1 MIRKLEDIVIYTP
14 KEAEKELQGQ
24 EGASE
29 LKRLLEWQHV
39 KFSKV
44 YMLSDCIVGAI
55 LLDVKIGGEGLSYIV
70 PYYLDRERMFLVA
83 GEGNKEK
90 IKEMLSKAEQDQNA
104 VPELSFCGLLEA
116 LLVNDLEYMQQ
127 MEEDCYKLE
136 ENLLGSLIDYV
147 EPTKQILSCRKHLLA
162 REFYYQQLA
171 DLTDILAGNKN
182 EFFSDR
188 ALNVIEDI
196 GKRADR
202 LCGYV
207 QTLREYLVQ
216 VWELYEQQIDVQQ
229 NKTMRILTV
238 VTTIFLPLT
247 LMAGWYGMNFKYMP
261 ELSSEYGYWTVMGV
275 AILIVIG
282 EITYFRKKR
291 YF

>member
-1 MIRKLEDIVIYTP
+1 
-14 KEAEKELQGQ
+14 
-24 EGASE
+24 
-29 LKRLLEWQHV
+29 
-39 KFSKV
+39 
-44 YMLSDCIVGAI
+44 
-55 LLDVKIGGEGLSYIV
+55 
-70 PYYLDRERMFLVA
+70 
-83 GEGNKEK
+83 
-90 IKEMLSKAEQDQNA
+90 
-104 VPELSFCGLLEA
+104 
-116 LLVNDLEYMQQ
+116 MQQ

-188 ALNVIEDI
+188 ALKVIEDI

>member
-104 VPELSFCGLLEA
+104 VPELSFCGLLEV
-116 LLVNDLEYMQQ
+116 LLGNDLEDMQQ
-127 MEEDCYKLE
+127 MEEACYKLE

-188 ALNVIEDI
+188 ALKVIEDI

-216 VWELYEQQIDVQQ
+216 VWTLYEQQIDVQQ